1 MERQDAK
8 NAKNAKLQVE
18 PPPEVDLLA
27 RNVIGAAIEVHRHLG
42 PGFIESVYEQAL
54 AVELRLRGIPHQ
66 QQVPV
71 VVDYKGYVVGRGRVD
86 LLADDRLVVEVKAIA
101 ALNPVH
107 TAQVVSYLK
116 ALGQPLGLLLNFH
129 AIPLRNG
136 IKRVVRS

>member
-1 MERQDAK
+1 
-8 NAKNAKLQVE
+8 LQVE